1 MAERAETI
9 FALATPPGQ
18 SAIAVFRISG
28 PEAKQVGT
36 ALSGKELQHRVAMP
50 ALLSDDEG
58 GLLDDAVLVYFEGPR
73 SATGEDTLEVQ
84 CHGSLAV
91 CDAITD
97 YLGNRPDL
105 RPAGP
110 GEFTQRAF
118 ANGKLDLTGVEG
130 LADLIDAQTEAQR
143 QQALTQLK
151 GGLRKQAEA
160 WRQDIISLVGRL
172 ESVIDF
178 ADEDLPDTVISD
190 IMTKRE
196 ALIHNIS
203 QQLDDGRRGEII
215 RHGMVATLL
224 GPVNA
229 GKSTALNALAKRPA
243 AIVSNEAGT
252 TRDIVEV
259 RLSMAG
265 MALSILDTAGIR
277 ETDGAIEQIGIARA
291 QDAAAESDLVILI
304 MDGSQK
310 NWVQEAEAIAKDI
323 KAPMIRVMNKAD
335 CATKAAPEGYLSLS
349 LHREADIRTLEE
361 AIIEALKPLNRDGAS
376 SLITRQRHRD
386 LLTATLAALEESQHA
401 SLAFEPELVA
411 ESLRQASHGL
421 AQLTGHIDV
430 EDILG
435 DIFSSFCIG
444 K

>member
-28 PEAKQVGT
+28 PEAKQVGI

-91 CDAITD
+91 CEAITD
-97 YLGNRPDL
+97 YFGNRPDL

-203 QQLDDGRRGEII
+203 QQLDDGRHGEII

-335 CATKAAPEGYLSLS
+335 RATKAAPEGYLSLS
-349 LHREADIRTLEE
+349 LHNEADIRTLEE
-361 AIIEALKPLNRDGAS
+361 AMIEALKPLNRDGAS

>member
-28 PEAKQVGT
+28 PEAKQVGN

-50 ALLSDDEG
+50 ALLSDEEG
-58 GLLDDAVLVYFEGPR
+58 GLLDEAVLVYFEGPR

-91 CDAITD
+91 CEAITN
-97 YLGNRPDL
+97 YLGNRPGL
-105 RPAGP
+105 RPADP

-203 QQLDDGRRGEII
+203 RQLDDGRRGEII

-335 CATKAAPEGYLSLS
+335 SATKAAPEGYLSLS
-349 LHREADIRTLEE
+349 LHNEADIRTLEE
-361 AIIEALKPLNRDGAS
+361 AMIEALKPLNRDGAS

-411 ESLRQASHGL
+411 ESLRQASHAL

>member
-28 PEAKQVGT
+28 PEAKQVGN

-91 CDAITD
+91 CEAITN
-97 YLGNRPDL
+97 YLGNRPGL

-110 GEFTQRAF
+110 GEFTLRAF

-196 ALIHNIS
+196 ELIHNIS
-203 QQLDDGRRGEII
+203 RQLDDGRRGEII

-349 LHREADIRTLEE
+349 LHNEADIRTLEE
-361 AIIEALKPLNRDGAS
+361 AIIEALKPLNRDGGS

-386 LLTATLAALEESQHA
+386 LLTATVAALTESQHA
-401 SLAFEPELVA
+401 SLEYEPELVA
-411 ESLRQASHGL
+411 ESLRQASHAL

>member
-28 PEAKQVGT
+28 PAAKQVGIT
-36 ALSGKELQHRVAMP
+36 LSGKELQHRMAIP
-50 ALLSDDEG
+50 ALLSDETG

-73 SATGEDTLEVQ
+73 SATGEDTLEIQ

-91 CDAITD
+91 CEVITD
-97 YLGNRPDL
+97 YLGNRPGL

-130 LADLIDAQTEAQR
+130 LADLIDAQTESQR
-143 QQALTQLK
+143 QQALSQLK

-178 ADEDLPDTVISD
+178 SEEDLPDTVISD
-190 IMTKRE
+190 IISKRE
-196 ALIHNIS
+196 ALIHNIL

-215 RHGMVATLL
+215 RHGLVATLL

-259 RLSMAG
+259 RLSVAG

-277 ETDGAIEQIGIARA
+277 ETEGAVEQIGIARA

-310 NWVQEAEAIAKDI
+310 DWVQEAEAISKNIA
-323 KAPMIRVMNKAD
+323 APMIRVMNKAD
-335 CATKAAPEGYLSLS
+335 CATQEAPEGYLALS
-349 LHREADIRTLEE
+349 LHREGDIRTLEE
-361 AIIEALKPLNRDGAS
+361 AMIEALKPLNRDGAS

-386 LLTATLAALEESQHA
+386 LLTATVAALEESQQV
-401 SLAFEPELVA
+401 SLETEPELVA
-411 ESLRQASHGL
+411 ESLRQASHAL